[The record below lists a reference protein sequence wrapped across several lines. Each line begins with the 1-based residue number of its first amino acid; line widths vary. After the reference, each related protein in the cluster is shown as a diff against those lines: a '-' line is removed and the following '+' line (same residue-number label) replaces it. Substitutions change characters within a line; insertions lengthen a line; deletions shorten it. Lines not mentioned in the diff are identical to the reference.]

1 MKMKL
6 KRFLALWAALA
17 LVLAGCGAPPGDAP
31 ASSPPPS
38 SSGEPAQEED
48 AQEEAA
54 PREPL
59 GSGGVYYEDG
69 VEPLEGEQE
78 VLLRDYMTAYYE
90 ALARL
95 EPGDPGEFF
104 APGSE
109 AQALGNGAIWAF
121 LSGLRGMQRT
131 DLSLVSYRFE
141 LTVTGTEENS
151 DGSVSVSASEY
162 SVQNF
167 AAHPEV
173 DSESFGVRH
182 QFTLVWEGGEWLLS
196 GHMQM
201 DSLYYSVMG
210 RLMRPGS
217 GGNVSEG
224 YFEGRLQE
232 LLDEAAADTA
242 LRLTQGSGGEQEA
255 DHPYDREA
263 AVEYAHAWTG
273 QRSGEWPDYGRYGGN
288 CQNYVSQCLLAGG
301 IPMDPYGGAVW
312 KWYGET
318 PNNLA
323 VAAGRSASWSSV
335 DEFLAYAQDNSG
347 YGLAATADAPY
358 YSGRPGDVIHLGNG
372 EDWRHTVLIV
382 DTVEED
388 GETVDYLVDSN
399 TADLRNFPV
408 SAYAYTSQLLIRIHG
423 WND

>member
-48 AQEEAA
+48 AHEEAA

-131 DLSLVSYRFE
+131 DLSLISYRFE
-141 LTVTGTEENS
+141 LTVTETEENS

-182 QFTLVWEGGEWLLS
+182 QFTLVWEG
-196 GHMQM
+196 
-201 DSLYYSVMG
+201 
-210 RLMRPGS
+210 
-217 GGNVSEG
+217 
-224 YFEGRLQE
+224 
-232 LLDEAAADTA
+232 
-242 LRLTQGSGGEQEA
+242 
-255 DHPYDREA
+255 
-263 AVEYAHAWTG
+263 
-273 QRSGEWPDYGRYGGN
+273 
-288 CQNYVSQCLLAGG
+288 
-301 IPMDPYGGAVW
+301 
-312 KWYGET
+312 
-318 PNNLA
+318 
-323 VAAGRSASWSSV
+323 
-335 DEFLAYAQDNSG
+335 
-347 YGLAATADAPY
+347 
-358 YSGRPGDVIHLGNG
+358 
-372 EDWRHTVLIV
+372 
-382 DTVEED
+382 
-388 GETVDYLVDSN
+388 
-399 TADLRNFPV
+399 
-408 SAYAYTSQLLIRIHG
+408 
-423 WND
+423 